1 MEQRL
6 SYCYYIVIWT
16 DLNSIYLVRD
26 RTFVSRAIAPKFD
39 PDMHSNQSLC
49 HYVRP
54 FNVHG

>member
-39 PDMHSNQSLC
+39 LDMHATQSLC